1 MKSYRDLI
9 KFGLDQFTLEQ
20 ARRALD
26 QCIQNP
32 DKILLD
38 GRMFETIS
46 GRYWPMIAGL
56 QLEAIT
62 EIIYNSLSI
71 PGNYFRQDFDTNPE
85 EPLENYDN
93 YETAY
98 ENAIESMTVNDI
110 VDILTEIIA
119 ERTHET

>member
-1 MKSYRDLI
+1 
-9 KFGLDQFTLEQ
+9 
-20 ARRALD
+20 
-26 QCIQNP
+26 
-32 DKILLD
+32 
-38 GRMFETIS
+38 
-46 GRYWPMIAGL
+46 MIAGL